1 MTSLLICGR
10 IVSGGRQQ
18 ARSGRDLP
26 ECLNEDCRMDYRILM
41 DVSGDISPSF
51 AEEQQIGFLPME
63 YTIGGENRELCGME
77 SPEILRKFYNGQRS
91 GDLTQT
97 TQITPG
103 QYEEY
108 FENTLRQGFSILY
121 LCLSSGL
128 SSTYDSACLAA
139 ETLREKYPD
148 LTVIP
153 IDTLA
158 ATGGMG
164 VLGERAARNK
174 NRGMSLLENAA
185 DLREAVHHI
194 QHQFMVQD
202 LMYLRRGGR
211 ISGAEAVL
219 GTALSIRPVMKIDE
233 TGKLVVIEKKRG
245 NKMAV
250 RALLE
255 EFEKHYDAAGED
267 VIYIIDGDA
276 DDTAET
282 LRTAIREKY
291 PDAVIRRAGL
301 SPIIGAHTGPGM
313 AAVIYMGK

>member
-1 MTSLLICGR
+1 
-10 IVSGGRQQ
+10 
-18 ARSGRDLP
+18 
-26 ECLNEDCRMDYRILM
+26 MDYRILM
-41 DVSGDISPSF
+41 DVSGDIIPSF

-63 YTIGGENRELCGME
+63 YTIGGENRVLRAME
-77 SPEILRKFYNGQRS
+77 SPEILKKFYDGQRS

-108 FENTLRQGFSILY
+108 FETYLKEGFSVLY
-121 LCLSSGL
+121 LSLSSGL
-128 SSTYDSACLAA
+128 SSTFGSACLAA
-139 ETLREKYPD
+139 ENLREKYPE
-148 LTVIP
+148 LSVIP

-164 VLGERAARNK
+164 VLTERAARNR
-174 NRGMSLLENAA
+174 NRGMSIEENAA
-185 DLREAVHHI
+185 DLREAVRHI

-219 GTALSIRPVMKIDE
+219 GTALSIRPVMKIDT

-245 NKMAV
+245 NRQAI

-255 EFEKHYDAAGED
+255 EFEKHYDPDTED
-267 VIYIIDGDA
+267 VIYIVDGDA
-276 DDTAET
+276 DETAAALHDGILENH
-282 LRTAIREKY
+282 
-291 PDAVIRRAGL
+291 PDAEIRRMGL

-313 AAVIYMGK
+313 AAILYIGK